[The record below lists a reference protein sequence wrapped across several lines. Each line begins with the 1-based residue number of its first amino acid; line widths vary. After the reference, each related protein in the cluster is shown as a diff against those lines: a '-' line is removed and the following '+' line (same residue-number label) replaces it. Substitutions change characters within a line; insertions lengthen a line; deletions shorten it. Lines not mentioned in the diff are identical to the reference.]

1 MIDFVIFQTVW
12 YNYFTVIRLPKDR
25 SHQEIVHPRLDKRIE
40 MEERLEQKGV
50 RWSTFLKDVF
60 ICSLG
65 AYGGPEAHYGV
76 FTDQLVVKKKYL
88 TEEELVELIAL
99 TGILPGPSST
109 QTIVAIGHKT
119 GGPLLALFTMLVWAL
134 PVLTVMTL
142 LSFLSQFLGAMNVP
156 QEVLRYVGPM
166 AVGFI
171 IVAAYRIGRK
181 VVSDRITF
189 LLLLAGGITTYF
201 IREPWIYP
209 LVLVL
214 GGVVTVIASKEK
226 DLWNRVKISP
236 PWRYLI
242 AFAFFAVGSLVATYL
257 WDDKIIHLF
266 ESFYRY
272 GYLVIGGGQVVVPL
286 MYSELVEVNQYM
298 TNQEFLTGFGLVQG
312 LPGPMFSFSAY
323 AGGMAARGGSVL
335 TQVIGAAAGGIAIF
349 LPGLLL
355 IYFIYPIWE
364 KVKQIKGIKVSLK
377 GITAVAGG
385 LITVAAIILMQR
397 SGFVLD
403 NILVMLVTVS
413 LLFTKKVPAPLIVL
427 VVLAVG
433 FLV

>member
-1 MIDFVIFQTVW
+1 MKIDK
-12 YNYFTVIRLPKDR
+12 NYEKPN
-25 SHQEIVHPRLDKRIE
+25 
-40 MEERLEQKGV
+40 GV
-50 RWSTFLKDVF
+50 RWNTFLKDVF

-65 AYGGPEAHYGV
+65 AYGGPEAHYGI
-76 FTDQLVVKKKYL
+76 FTDQMVIKKKYL

-109 QTIVAIGHKT
+109 QTIVAIGHKV
-119 GGPLLALFTMLVWAL
+119 GGPLLGFLTMLVWAL
-134 PVLTVMTL
+134 PVLIVMTS
-142 LSFLSQFLGAMNVP
+142 LSFSTNFLGATNIS
-156 QEVLRYVGPM
+156 QEGLRYIGPM

-171 IVAAYRIGRK
+171 VVGAYRIGRK
-181 VVSDRITF
+181 VVTDKVT
-189 LLLLAGGITTYF
+189 LLLLLLGGIITYF

-214 GGVVTVIASKEK
+214 GGIVSILTSKEK
-226 DLWNRVKISP
+226 NLWNRVKISP
-236 PWRYLI
+236 PWGYLI
-242 AFAFFAVGSLVATYL
+242 TFGIFAIGSILLTFT
-257 WDDKIIHLF
+257 WDNTIIYLF

-323 AGGMAARGGSVL
+323 AGGMAARGGSGL
-335 TQVIGAAAGGIAIF
+335 TQVLGAVVGGVAIF
-349 LPGLLL
+349 LPGILL

-364 KVKQIKGIKVSLK
+364 NLKKIKGIKVSLN

-385 LITVAAIILMQR
+385 LITVAAIVLMQK
-397 SGFVLD
+397 SGFILD
-403 NILVMLVTVS
+403 NILIM
-413 LLFTKKVPAPLIVL
+413 LFTIVLVATKKIPAPLIVL
-427 VVLAVG
+427 AVLAIG
-433 FLV
+433 FTL